1 MQPQF
6 PPYAGYGPPPAQRPP
21 PKSST
26 PWGLVIAVVGALLI
40 MVFGIGGV
48 VLYLSARRSPK
59 PVATGPAWS
68 DIDSPVPIS
77 SDDPMRGDRT
87 ALVTIVVFSDF
98 QCPFCKKLEP
108 TLDDVRAKYGKDV
121 RVVWRNNPLAFHTN
135 AKPCAEAA
143 RGVFLLGGNSA
154 FWSFHDSAFAGSA
167 MLDEAHYVT
176 WATLAG
182 VDGKAIKPGLAKH
195 TWQSKIDDD
204 IALAK
209 RVGATGTP
217 TSFING
223 IELSGAQP
231 LSAFEKIIDT
241 ELPKA
246 RARLASGTAADR
258 LYVELSKANFGT
270 KPAPTATPTV
280 TVAPPTLAE
289 VVYNVPIGTSPA
301 RGSPTALVTIVEFG
315 DYQDPYSFKAKATL
329 EKLAKDYGSDL
340 RIVWKDNPLVFHR
353 QAEPSAELANEA
365 RAQKGDVVFWQVHDA
380 LLDNQLHLENADLLA
395 LARRFGLDE
404 GKVSTAI
411 LTKKHNS
418 AILGDETLARSMGA
432 TSTPTFFINGRRLV
446 GAVAE
451 SEFTRRI
458 DEEILAAKA
467 AIAAGTPAANVY
479 STQITR
485 GTIGPSTTTTT
496 TLKMEDLVIGTGR
509 VASPG
514 DTVSVHYVGTL
525 TNGTKFDS
533 SRDRGTPFDFKLGS
547 GVVIKGWDQGLV
559 GMRVGGRR
567 KLTIPPDLAYGA
579 AGAGAKVPPNS
590 TLVFDVELLA
600 IK

>member
-1 MQPQF
+1 M
-6 PPYAGYGPPPAQRPP
+6 
-21 PKSST
+21 
-26 PWGLVIAVVGALLI
+26 
-40 MVFGIGGV
+40 
-48 VLYLSARRSPK
+48 
-59 PVATGPAWS
+59 
-68 DIDSPVPIS
+68 
-77 SDDPMRGDRT
+77 
-87 ALVTIVVFSDF
+87 
-98 QCPFCKKLEP
+98 
-108 TLDDVRAKYGKDV
+108 
-121 RVVWRNNPLAFHTN
+121 RVVWKNDPLAFHTN
-135 AKPCAEAA
+135 AKPAAVAA

-154 FWSFHDSAFAGSA
+154 FWSFHDSAFAGSS
-167 MLDEAHYVT
+167 MLDEPHYVT

-182 VDGKAIKPGLAKH
+182 VDGKAIKSGLAKH
-195 TWQSKIDDD
+195 TWQVKIDDD

-209 RVGATGTP
+209 RVGVTGTP
-217 TSFING
+217 MTYING
-223 IELSGAQP
+223 ISLSGAQP

-258 LYVELSKANFGT
+258 LYVELSKANYGSKT
-270 KPAPTATPTV
+270 APIPTPTY
-280 TVAPPTLAE
+280 TAPPPTLAE
-289 VVYNVPIGTSPA
+289 LVYNVPIGTSPA

-353 QAEPSAELANEA
+353 QAEPAAELANEA

-380 LLDNQLHLENADLLA
+380 MLDSQSHLENADLLV

-411 LTKKHNS
+411 LTKKFNS
-418 AILGDETLARSMGA
+418 TITADQTLSRAMGA
-432 TSTPTFFINGRRLV
+432 TSTPTFFINGRKLV

-451 SEFTRRI
+451 YEFTRRI

-467 AIAAGTPAANVY
+467 LVAAGTPVANVY
-479 STQITR
+479 NTQITR
-485 GTIGPSTTTTT
+485 GTIGPATATTS

-514 DTVSVHYVGTL
+514 DTVSVHYTGTL

-533 SRDRGTPFDFKLGS
+533 SRDRGTPFEFKLGS

-567 KLTIPPDLAYGA
+567 KLTIPPDLAYGPT
-579 AGAGAKVPPNS
+579 GVGTSIPPSS